1 MTETITIRIIPRD
14 SDYVFVTSDDVP
26 GLYLWGP
33 PETVYSD
40 LEPVIR
46 DLYRSNRG
54 IEVTEIRALDA
65 TETER
70 TLQID
75 SDAA

>member
-1 MTETITIRIIPRD
+1 
-14 SDYVFVTSDDVP
+14 
-26 GLYLWGP
+26 LYLWGP

-54 IEVTEIRALDA
+54 IEVTEIRALGA